1 MTVKP
6 YWAAFFFVSI
16 LGWSSHFLR
25 CLGGIRASSASVRSQ
40 RRVGSPI
47 VVGVTG
53 WGRGSNRSAGEER
66 DRVSCREGVGRRGRA
81 NGQDSGSV
89 RSALDDDTERS
100 HETAAPER
108 NVRVTSIAA

>member
-1 MTVKP
+1 
-6 YWAAFFFVSI
+6 
-16 LGWSSHFLR
+16 
-25 CLGGIRASSASVRSQ
+25 
-40 RRVGSPI
+40 

-81 NGQDSGSV
+81 RG
-89 RSALDDDTERS
+89 RIAALSDPCPEDEAKRS

-108 NVRVTSIAA
+108 NVRVASIAA